1 MRVRQLA
8 KDLGITITRL
18 EKFLSNNL
26 EMEQVHNPNLK
37 LEDDAVNKAI
47 AHFGLKE
54 KPVVSEIKSKISNEK
69 LSTISEDISDNDL
82 NNEIKSEEIKT
93 PQISVDF
100 PSNIGVDEEKSKDDI
115 SETKIVETG
124 ETTLHI
130 KNGVITAPKVELKG
144 ITIKG
149 KIDLP
154 SPKVVENNEE
164 KNSSIDDDNELKG
177 EKKEEKKIIPVYTP
191 KPKNKKII
199 NKNSSIPVEPT
210 LQEIKEKEK
219 AELEK
224 RLAQQKEY
232 QEKIRKEHYFKE
244 IQPKT
249 KKVPKKKK
257 KEAIEK
263 NNEVINQESNKIKE
277 NEPTSAWGKF
287 IAWLNN

>member
-54 KPVVSEIKSKISNEK
+54 KPVISEIKSKISNEK
-69 LSTISEDISDNDL
+69 LSAISEDISDNDL
-82 NNEIKSEEIKT
+82 NNEIKPEEIKT
-93 PQISVDF
+93 TPISDNI
-100 PSNIGVDEEKSKDDI
+100 PSNKEVEEVQSKEDI
-115 SETKIVETG
+115 SGTKLVETG

-164 KNSSIDDDNELKG
+164 ENSTVNDENELKG
-177 EKKEEKKIIPVYTP
+177 ENKEEKKIIPVYTP
-191 KPKNKKII
+191 KPKKKKII
-199 NKNSSIPVEPT
+199 KKNSSIPIEPT

-232 QEKIRKEHYFKE
+232 QEKLRKEHYFKE
-244 IQPKT
+244 VQPKT
-249 KKVPKKKK
+249 KKVQKKKK
-257 KEAIEK
+257 KEIVEK
-263 NNEVINQESNKIKE
+263 HNEVINQDNNKVKE